1 MNKEEI
7 TGLTEKQV
15 ENRIEKGMVN
25 KTEEDKTR
33 SNWEIIRD
41 NVFTLFNLFNV
52 LIAIALIAVQAYSNL
67 AYMLIIIINVCI
79 GIYQEIHARNMVRKL
94 SVLKESK
101 ATVLRERKEK
111 EIDVEQIVVDDVII
125 LSMGKQI
132 VADSVVLEG
141 EIEVNESLLTG
152 ESDAIL
158 KKKGDKLLSGSYV
171 ISGKCYSQVEKV
183 GNDNFAS
190 HIIVIFINWSIFSHN
205 RIFLINIIQSI
216 F

>member
-111 EIDVEQIVVDDVII
+111 G
-125 LSMGKQI
+125 SSRYHG
-132 VADSVVLEG
+132 
-141 EIEVNESLLTG
+141 TG
-152 ESDAIL
+152 
-158 KKKGDKLLSGSYV
+158 
-171 ISGKCYSQVEKV
+171 
-183 GNDNFAS
+183 
-190 HIIVIFINWSIFSHN
+190 
-205 RIFLINIIQSI
+205 
-216 F
+216 